1 MAKKF
6 CSIII
11 VPHTKTSVKTI
22 AFTKRALKA
31 AVIGSAVLA
40 LLLIVFLV
48 DYISMGLLR
57 QKYKTMSR
65 EMTDQSEK
73 LASYER
79 SITQLKA
86 TIEDFDVYAKKLN
99 VMFGL
104 KSPDVIEDKAGLGGG
119 EPAGEVSG
127 PQLSLPAAPGS
138 SLVQLG
144 GLNQKAEGVASNL
157 SQLVSLTEAK
167 TARLAS
173 TPSIMPT
180 RGWLNSPYAHRTD
193 PVTGIWTMH
202 WGVDIATNTGN
213 PIVAT
218 GDGIVVRVQSDKY
231 LGKNVV
237 ISHGFGVTTVYGHMS
252 AFNVRMGQ
260 KVRRG
265 DVIGFIGM
273 TGKAVGPHVHYEVR
287 IDGKSVNPYN
297 YILEE

>member
-6 CSIII
+6 CSVII
-11 VPHTKTSVKTI
+11 VPHTKTNVKTI
-22 AFTKRALKA
+22 SFTKKTLKA
-31 AVIGSAVLA
+31 TVIGSAVLA

-65 EMTDQSEK
+65 ELSEQSDK
-73 LASYER
+73 LASYEK
-79 SITQLKA
+79 SIGELRA
-86 TIEDFDVYAKKLN
+86 TIDDFEAYAKKLN
-99 VMFGL
+99 IMFGL

-119 EPAGEVSG
+119 ESAADGSG
-127 PQLSLPAAPGS
+127 PQLSPPAVPGN
-138 SLVQLG
+138 SLGQLRN
-144 GLNQKAEGVASNL
+144 LNQKAGSVASNL
-157 SQLVSLTEAK
+157 SQLVSISEAK
-167 TARLAS
+167 TLRLAS

-180 RGWLNSPYAHRTD
+180 RGWLNSAYGPRAD
-193 PVTGIWTMH
+193 PFTGLRTMH
-202 WGVDIATNTGN
+202 WGVDISTNTGN

-231 LGKNVV
+231 LGKNIV
-237 ISHGFGVTTVYGHMS
+237 ISHGFGITTVYGHMS
-252 AFNVRMGQ
+252 GFNVRMGQ
-260 KVRRG
+260 KVKRG

>member
-11 VPHTKTSVKTI
+11 VPHTKTNVRTI
-22 AFTKRALKA
+22 SFTKKTLKA
-31 AVIGSAVLA
+31 AVIGSTVLG
-40 LLLIVFLV
+40 LLLVVFIV
-48 DYISMGLLR
+48 DYVSMGLLR
-57 QKYKTMSR
+57 NKYKTMSR
-65 EMTDQSEK
+65 RLTEQSEK
-73 LASYER
+73 LASYEK
-79 SITQLKA
+79 SITELKA
-86 TIEDFDVYAKKLN
+86 SIEDTDALTKKLN
-99 VMFGL
+99 VWFGL
-104 KSPDVIEDKAGLGGG
+104 KSPEVIKDKAGLGGG
-119 EPAGEVSG
+119 EPIAEGSG

-138 SLVQLG
+138 SLGQLQS
-144 GLNQKAEGVASNL
+144 LNQKADGLVSNL
-157 SQLVSLTEAK
+157 SQLVSLAEAN
-167 TARLAS
+167 TALRAS

-180 RGWLNSPYAHRTD
+180 RGWLNSPYAQRTD
-193 PVTGIWTMH
+193 PITGIWTMH
-202 WGVDIATNTGN
+202 WGVDIATNMGN

-218 GDGIVVRVQSDKY
+218 GDGIIVRVQSDKY

-237 ISHGFGVTTVYGHMS
+237 ISHGFGITTVYGHMS

-287 IDGKSVNPYN
+287 IDGKAVNPYN

>member
-11 VPHTKTSVKTI
+11 VPHTKTNVKTVS
-22 AFTKRALKA
+22 FTKKTLKA
-31 AVIGSAVLA
+31 AVIGSVVLA
-40 LLLIVFLV
+40 LLLVVFVV

-65 EMTDQSEK
+65 ELSEQNEK

-79 SITQLKA
+79 SIGELKA
-86 TIEDFDVYAKKLN
+86 TIADFEAYAKKLN
-99 VMFGL
+99 IMAGL
-104 KSPDVIEDKAGLGGG
+104 KSPEVIEDKAGLGGG
-119 EPAGEVSG
+119 ESAAEGSG
-127 PQLSLPAAPGS
+127 PQLSPPAAPGN
-138 SLVQLG
+138 SLGQIRS
-144 GLNQKAEGVASNL
+144 LNQKAGSVASNL
-157 SQLVSLTEAK
+157 SQLIGVFEAQ

-173 TPSIMPT
+173 TPSIMPA
-180 RGWLNSPYAHRTD
+180 RGWLNSPYGYRAD
-193 PVTGIWTMH
+193 PFTGFRTMH
-202 WGVDIATNTGN
+202 WGVDISTNTGN

-231 LGKNVV
+231 LGRNVV
-237 ISHGFGVTTVYGHMS
+237 ISHGFGITTVYGHMS

-260 KVRRG
+260 KVKRG
-265 DVIGFIGM
+265 DVLGSVGM